1 VQNSVTTAEWDS
13 KTMKTIIRMK
23 KKNEK
28 LYLNVL
34 TAEKQIMNQVQ
45 ATAMLV
51 DTALKVDNHL

>member
-1 VQNSVTTAEWDS
+1 
-13 KTMKTIIRMK
+13 MKTIIRMK